1 MKKTNAFILSFP
13 LLLLFSCTASL
24 FPDLHSDLKDLDA
37 APYSTHIP
45 IEKARQTVQDALD
58 AMALQTKAGVGRTIT
73 EGYLMDRSRMTKAAA
88 EAPGDTIPPYYVF
101 NFADDQ
107 GYALASVDS
116 RMSPILCIIDQGHF
130 SPDSA
135 LTNPGQIALLSRIE
149 TDYRM
154 ALGLPIEG
162 PDGELMEAEQYATD
176 LNIPLTLMEYE
187 GTDPGGLDNGHTG
200 EGGYQWIEYDP
211 VATYYGTGLSTCWDQ
226 WAPFYNYMPIIDNT
240 RCPAGCVTI
249 AVAQLMNYHGKDVT
263 LDSYFVDWDIINTIG
278 QYGNEGSL
286 SALEMIANFVYKAA
300 VAMDANIT
308 PTKTGIYGWK
318 VPGFLSSL
326 GYTSGG
332 TQVDY
337 DDEALKT
344 ELANDF
350 PVLGEGYA
358 LRIPI
363 QILGITVNYNYDEG
377 HEWVYDKYLTLTTKT
392 EKLLGSR
399 VLETMYSYEHLVHC
413 NLGWGGWKNGY
424 YYFGSYNTNLGPAY
438 PSNGFVSFNNNG
450 NVTKSE
456 PTDNGVPDH
465 YQFLLK
471 MTTGIRP

>member
-1 MKKTNAFILSFP
+1 MKKTIAFILSLP

-24 FPDLHSDLKDLDA
+24 FPDLQSDLKDLDD

-58 AMALQTKAGVGRTIT
+58 AMALQTKAGVGRTIA

-162 PDGELMEAEQYATD
+162 PDGEIVEAEEYIE
-176 LNIPLTLMEYE
+176 IPLTLM
-187 GTDPGGLDNGHTG
+187 DF
-200 EGGYQWIEYDP
+200 EGGGSWGTSGYHWIEYDP
-211 VATYYGTGLSTCWDQ
+211 EVSYYGVGLSTKWDQ
-226 WAPFYNYMPIIDNT
+226 YSPFNDLMPIINNT
-240 RCPAGCVTI
+240 TCPAGCVTI

-263 LDSYFVDWDIINTIG
+263 IDNYFVDWDIVNTIG
-278 QYGNEGSL
+278 QYGINGS
-286 SALEMIANFVYKAA
+286 SYAHEMIATFVYKAA
-300 VAMDANIT
+300 IAMDANIT
-308 PTKTGIYGWK
+308 PTETGIYGWK

-332 TQVDY
+332 TQISFDE
-337 DDEALKT
+337 EALKT
-344 ELANDF
+344 ELTNDF

-363 QILGITVNYNYDEG
+363 MILGITVNYNYDEG
-377 HEWVYDKYLTLTTKT
+377 HEWVYDKYLTITTKK
-392 EKLLGSR
+392 EKVKDNIILD
-399 VLETMYSYEHLVHC
+399 TMYSYEHLVHC

-450 NVTKSE
+450 KVTKSE
-456 PTDNGVPDH
+456 PTDNGVPNH